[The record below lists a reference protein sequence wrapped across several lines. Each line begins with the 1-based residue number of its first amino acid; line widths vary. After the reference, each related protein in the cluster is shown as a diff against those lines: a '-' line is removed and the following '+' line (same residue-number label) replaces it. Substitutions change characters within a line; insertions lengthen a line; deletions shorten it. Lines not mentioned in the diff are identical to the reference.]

1 MKKFLA
7 LICAFAMILSLA
19 ACGEKQEVTQQPT
32 DTGTE
37 ETTQPEA
44 PAELTEYP
52 FKNMTVIVPF
62 KAGAALDN
70 GCRLFCQYWEKYSGI
85 HFVVE
90 NYPGANGQVGVSQ
103 FLASKDDGS
112 YLLWSP
118 QPFLSSNIAVQGA
131 DFKLEDLT
139 LLNYHEIDP
148 ACLAVTADSQYKT
161 FEDLEAAIKANP
173 GQIKIGVSA
182 GGGAAIM
189 CALMIEQQGWDVK
202 QIVYDGGT
210 ELRTA
215 LLGGHID
222 AEVSLGEGCIQN
234 GDNVLLICASERNA
248 LLPDTPTVTEKLG
261 TDFPTSLGTYR
272 YVAIHTSLYEAHPEY
287 YDFLLKTMEQTYAD
301 AEYQQALVDNQTAGF
316 ISYVGPEMATKMHYE
331 FDALVQ
337 QYKDIIAG
345 V

>member
-7 LICAFAMILSLA
+7 LLCAMAMILAIA
-19 ACGEKQEVTQQPT
+19 ACGSKTGEPVTPEEPKM
-32 DTGTE
+32 TGTE
-37 ETTQPEA
+37 TA

-103 FLASKDDGS
+103 FLASPDDGS
-112 YLLWSP
+112 YLLWAP

-131 DFKLEDLT
+131 EFKLEDLT

-148 ACLAVTADSQYKT
+148 ACLAVAADSQYKT
-161 FEDLEAAIKANP
+161 FEDLEAAVKANP
-173 GQIKIGVSA
+173 GQIKLGVSA

-189 CALMIEQQGWDVK
+189 CALMIEQQG
-202 QIVYDGGT
+202 
-210 ELRTA
+210 
-215 LLGGHID
+215 
-222 AEVSLGEGCIQN
+222 CIQN

-248 LLPDTPTVTEKLG
+248 ILPDTPTVSEKLG
-261 TDFPTSLGTYR
+261 ADFPTSLGTYR
-272 YVAIHTSLYEAHPEY
+272 YVAVHTSLYEAHPEY
-287 YDFLLKTMEQTYAD
+287 YDFLLKTMEATYND
-301 AEYQQALVDNQTAGF
+301 PDYQQALVENQTADF
-316 ISYVGPEMATKMHYE
+316 ISFVGPETATRMQYE
-331 FDALVQ
+331 FDGLVQ
-337 QYKDIIAG
+337 EYKDVIAG

>member
-7 LICAFAMILSLA
+7 LLCAMAMILAIA
-19 ACGEKQEVTQQPT
+19 ACGSKTGEPVTPEEPKM
-32 DTGTE
+32 TGTE
-37 ETTQPEA
+37 TA

-70 GCRLFCQYWEKYSGI
+70 GCRLFCQYWEKHSGI

-103 FLASKDDGS
+103 FLASPDDGS

-131 DFKLEDLT
+131 EFKLEDLT

-161 FEDLEAAIKANP
+161 FEDLEAAVKANP

-222 AEVSLGEGCIQN
+222 AEVSLTEGCIQN
-234 GDNVLLICASERNA
+234 GDNVLLICASGRNA
-248 LLPDTPTVTEKLG
+248 ILPDTPTVSEKLG
-261 TDFPTSLGTYR
+261 ADFPTSLGTYR
-272 YVAIHTSLYEAHPEY
+272 YVAVHTSLYEAHPEY
-287 YDFLLKTMEQTYAD
+287 YDFLLKTMESVYND
-301 AEYQQALVDNQTAGF
+301 PDYQQALVENQTASF
-316 ISYVGPEMATKMHYE
+316 ISFVGPETATRMQYE
-331 FDALVQ
+331 FDGLVQ
-337 QYKDIIAG
+337 KYKDVIAG

>member
-7 LICAFAMILSLA
+7 LLCAMAMILAIA
-19 ACGEKQEVTQQPT
+19 ACGSKTGEPVTPEEPKM
-32 DTGTE
+32 TGTE
-37 ETTQPEA
+37 TA

-103 FLASKDDGS
+103 FLASPDDGS
-112 YLLWSP
+112 YLLWAP

-131 DFKLEDLT
+131 EFKLEDLT

-148 ACLAVTADSQYKT
+148 ACLAVAADSQYKT
-161 FEDLEAAIKANP
+161 FEDLEAAVKANP
-173 GQIKIGVSA
+173 GQIKLGVSA

-222 AEVSLGEGCIQN
+222 AEVSLTEGCIQN

-248 LLPDTPTVTEKLG
+248 ILPDTPTVSEKLG
-261 TDFPTSLGTYR
+261 ADFPTSLGTYR
-272 YVAIHTSLYEAHPEY
+272 YVAVHTSLYEAHPEY
-287 YDFLLKTMEQTYAD
+287 YDFLLKTMEATYND
-301 AEYQQALVDNQTAGF
+301 PDYQQALVENQTADF
-316 ISYVGPEMATKMHYE
+316 ISFVGPETATRMQYE
-331 FDALVQ
+331 FDGLVQ
-337 QYKDIIAG
+337 EYKDVIAG